1 MSLCSAAMS
10 LIAEPYVGHSAAIA
24 GALFWT
30 ATSLLFTAA
39 GRRIGS
45 LAVNT
50 IRLPIAVVLLGLT
63 YRALSGQWIPDVP
76 AGQVLL
82 LALSGVV
89 GLAIGDQCFFTAFV
103 DIGPRLTTLMM
114 TTSPLFAAL
123 FGYLALGERLE
134 PAAWLGMFLTIVG
147 VAWVLLEK
155 PKHPATDPAGGERVA
170 PGPFLSRGQ
179 PHFVRGL
186 ILAVIGAACQ
196 AGGLMLSK
204 QGMGHGVEGGVAVA
218 PEAATLVRLVFATAV
233 AIPVFLVF
241 QRRLTRRYA
250 LRRMGTR
257 RAGYIFTALG
267 AIVGP
272 YLGVWMSLM
281 ACDRAPL
288 GIAQTLLSLTP
299 IFILP
304 FARVLHRERIGARAV
319 AGTALAVVGCALLFQ
334 QAG

>member
-1 MSLCSAAMS
+1 MSLV
-10 LIAEPYVGHSAAIA
+10 AEPYIGHAAAIA

-63 YRALSGQWIPDVP
+63 YRTLSGQWIPDVP
-76 AGQVLL
+76 TEQVLL

-103 DIGPRLTTLMM
+103 DIGPRLTTLLM

-123 FGYLALGERLE
+123 FGYLALGETLE
-134 PAAWLGMFLTIVG
+134 TPAWLGMLLTITG

-155 PKHPATDPAGGERVA
+155 PRQHPDDPAGGERVA
-170 PGPFLSRGQ
+170 PAAFISRGH
-179 PHFVRGL
+179 PHFYRGV
-186 ILAVIGAACQ
+186 ILAVTGAACQ

-204 QGMGHGVEGGVAVA
+204 KGMGHGLAEGVAIS
-218 PEAATLVRLVFATAV
+218 PEAATLVRLVFATAI
-233 AIPVFLVF
+233 AIPVFLLF
-241 QRRLTRRYA
+241 QGRLTKRNAGKRI
-250 LRRMGTR
+250 GTR
-257 RAGYIFTALG
+257 RAGYIFTSLG

-272 YLGVWMSLM
+272 YLGVWMSLI

-299 IFILP
+299 IFVLP
-304 FARVLHRERIGARAV
+304 FAKILHHERIGLRAV
-319 AGTALAVVGCALLFQ
+319 AGTMLAVVGCALLFQ
-334 QAG
+334 QTS